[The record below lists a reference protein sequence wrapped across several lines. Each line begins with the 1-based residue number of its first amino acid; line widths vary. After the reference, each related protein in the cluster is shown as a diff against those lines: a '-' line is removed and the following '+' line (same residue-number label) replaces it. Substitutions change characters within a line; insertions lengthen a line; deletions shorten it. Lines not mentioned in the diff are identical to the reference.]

1 MGYKYGDCRSLSS
14 MVIPDS
20 VTSIGDYAFF
30 GGVQITDLHLHTKQC
45 DKHWQLFEDYSSLSN
60 MVIPDSV
67 TSIGFSAFYG
77 CWDLNPQIKNDIIK
91 RFGTNVF

>member
-1 MGYKYGDCRSLSS
+1 MSYKYGDCRSLSS
-14 MVIPDS
+14 
-20 VTSIGDYAFF
+20 
-30 GGVQITDLHLHTKQC
+30 
-45 DKHWQLFEDYSSLSN
+45 